1 MPGDPPCW
9 SHIFYEDENASESE
23 PMTKSTKTIKSA
35 STKASGA
42 KTSAVKSTDTKRSRS
57 KSAVSNGAGAIPR
70 DIEKFLSDNDARI
83 CNELFDFL
91 RIPSVSAKSEH
102 NADTKRAADWV
113 KASLDKVGV
122 AAKIYPTAGPPIV
135 VGEWRN
141 APGAPTVLIYGHYDV
156 QPAEPLDLW
165 TSPPFEPMVRDVKR
179 FARGSVDDKGQLFLH
194 VKALEAHLATRK
206 KLPVNVVVIA
216 EGEEEVGSDHLG
228 QFVEQQKKLL
238 GCDAVVISDSSMFAP
253 GLPSIL
259 SSLRGLAYFEINVQG
274 PKSDLHSGSY
284 GGAVVNPAMAL
295 ARILA
300 TFHDKNGRIAIP
312 GFYKKVREWDPKIRK
327 QMRSLP
333 FDDKTLM
340 KETGV
345 NALGGEKGYTT
356 LEKLWIRPTCEV
368 NGMLSG
374 YTGEGAKTVL
384 PAKAMAKVSCR
395 LVPDQDP
402 ADIEKLM
409 KAHVARVAPKG
420 VKVGV
425 KHLHGG
431 RPWRAELNG
440 PIFDAAR
447 KALGAAF
454 GKEPVITGEGGSIP
468 VVGDFERILGA
479 PVLLVGFGLPGENAH
494 APNEWMSVENFRIGM
509 AAMAALWDEYGKSG
523 RRCAGSGKRS
533 GKRLRLNGG

>member
-1 MPGDPPCW
+1 MPGDPACW
-9 SHIFYEDENASESE
+9 SHLFYDDEPEGE
-23 PMTKSTKTIKSA
+23 PQTMTKP
-35 STKASGA
+35 
-42 KTSAVKSTDTKRSRS
+42 S
-57 KSAVSNGAGAIPR
+57 KSSRTNGTIPADLR
-70 DIEKFLSDNDARI
+70 KFLSDNDARI
-83 CNELFDFL
+83 RNELFDFL

-102 NADTKRAADWV
+102 NADTKSAAEWV
-113 KASLDKVGV
+113 KSSLDRIGV
-122 AAKIYPTAGPPIV
+122 PAKIYPTAGHPVV

-165 TSPPFEPMVRDVKR
+165 TSPPFEPTVRDGKI

-194 VKALEAHLATRK
+194 VKALEAHLATRGR
-206 KLPVNVVVIA
+206 LPVNVVVIA
-216 EGEEEVGSDHLG
+216 EGEEEIGSEHLAS
-228 QFVEQQKKLL
+228 FVKDQKKLL
-238 GCDAVVISDSSMFAP
+238 KADAVVISDSAMFAP

-274 PKSDLHSGSY
+274 PKGDLHSGSY

-300 TFHDKNGRIAIP
+300 TFHDENGHIAIP
-312 GFYKKVREWDPKIRK
+312 GFYKKVRVWDPKIRK

-356 LEKLWIRPTCEV
+356 LEKLWTRPTCEV
-368 NGMLSG
+368 NGLLSG

-409 KAHVARVAPKG
+409 KAHVAKVAPKG
-420 VKVGV
+420 VKVTV
-425 KHLHGG
+425 QHLHGG

-440 PIFDAAR
+440 GIYDAAR
-447 KALGAAF
+447 SALRAAY

-494 APNEWMSVENFRIGM
+494 APDEWMSEENFRVG
-509 AAMAALWDEYGKSG
+509 ALAMATLWDEYAKNGKG
-523 RRCAGSGKRS
+523 
-533 GKRLRLNGG
+533 

>member
-1 MPGDPPCW
+1 MPGDPACLA
-9 SHIFYEDENASESE
+9 HIFYEDEDTNDSN
-23 PMTKSTKTIKSA
+23 PMPKSIA
-35 STKASGA
+35 A
-42 KTSAVKSTDTKRSRS
+42 DL
-57 KSAVSNGAGAIPR
+57 
-70 DIEKFLSDNDARI
+70 EKFLADNDERI
-83 CNELFDFL
+83 HKELFEFL
-91 RIPSVSAKSEH
+91 RIPSVSAKSDH
-102 NADTKRAADWV
+102 NADTKRAAEWV
-113 KASLDKVGV
+113 KASLDKIGV
-122 AAKIYPTAGPPIV
+122 PAKIYPTAGHPVV

-141 APGAPTVLIYGHYDV
+141 APAGAPTVLIYGHYDV

-165 TSPPFEPMVRDVKR
+165 TSPPFEPTVRDGNI

-194 VKALEAHLATRK
+194 IKALEAHLATRK

-216 EGEEEVGSDHLG
+216 EGEEEIGSEHLAS
-228 QFVEQQKKLL
+228 FVEEQKKLL
-238 GCDAVVISDSSMFAP
+238 KADAVVISDSAMFAP

-274 PKSDLHSGSY
+274 PQGDLHSGSY

-300 TFHDKNGRIAIP
+300 TFHDENGHIAIP
-312 GFYKKVREWDPKIRK
+312 GFYDKVREWDPKIRE

-340 KETGV
+340 KETAV
-345 NALGGEKGYTT
+345 DSLGGEKGYTT

-368 NGMLSG
+368 NGLLSG

-409 KAHVARVAPKG
+409 KAHVAKVAPKG
-420 VKVGV
+420 VKVDV

-447 KALGAAF
+447 RALGAAF

-468 VVGDFERILGA
+468 VVGDFEKILGA

-494 APNEWMSVENFRIGM
+494 APDEWMSDENFRLGM
-509 AAMAALWDEYGKSG
+509 RAMATLWDEY
-523 RRCAGSGKRS
+523 SGKAS
-533 GKRLRLNGG
+533 

>member
-1 MPGDPPCW
+1 
-9 SHIFYEDENASESE
+9 
-23 PMTKSTKTIKSA
+23 MTKTKSA
-35 STKASGA
+35 P
-42 KTSAVKSTDTKRSRS
+42 TSRKQ
-57 KSAVSNGAGAIPR
+57 IPA
-70 DIEKFLSDNDARI
+70 DLEKFLSDNDARI
-83 CNELFDFL
+83 RNELFDFL
-91 RIPSVSAKSEH
+91 RIPSVSAKSDH
-102 NADTKRAADWV
+102 NADTRRAAEWV
-113 KASLDKVGV
+113 KASLDKIGV
-122 AAKIYPTAGPPIV
+122 PAKVYPTAGHPVV
-135 VGEWRN
+135 VGEWRK

-165 TSPPFEPMVRDVKR
+165 TSPPFEPTVRDGKI

-216 EGEEEVGSDHLG
+216 EGEEEIGSEHLA
-228 QFVEQQKKLL
+228 QFVEEQKKLL
-238 GCDAVVISDSSMFAP
+238 KADAVVISDSAMFAP

-274 PKSDLHSGSY
+274 PQGDLHSGSY

-312 GFYKKVREWDPKIRK
+312 GFYKKVREWDPRIRK

-345 NALGGEKGYTT
+345 NALGGETGFTT
-356 LEKLWIRPTCEV
+356 LEKLWTRPTCEV

-374 YTGEGAKTVL
+374 YIGEGAKTVL

-402 ADIEKLM
+402 AEIEKLM
-409 KAHVARVAPKG
+409 KAHVAKVSPKG
-420 VKVGV
+420 VKVSV
-425 KHLHGG
+425 QHLHGG

-440 PIFDAAR
+440 PIYDAAR
-447 KALGAAF
+447 RALRAAF

-494 APNEWMSVENFRIGM
+494 APDEWMSEENFRVGM
-509 AAMAALWDEYGKSG
+509 LAMATLWDEYG
-523 RRCAGSGKRS
+523 AKR
-533 GKRLRLNGG
+533 

>member
-1 MPGDPPCW
+1 
-9 SHIFYEDENASESE
+9 
-23 PMTKSTKTIKSA
+23 MTRSN
-35 STKASGA
+35 KA
-42 KTSAVKSTDTKRSRS
+42 VR
-57 KSAVSNGAGAIPR
+57 SNGSIPADLKR
-70 DIEKFLSDNDARI
+70 FLSDNDARI
-83 CNELFDFL
+83 RNELFDFL
-91 RIPSVSAKSEH
+91 RIPSVSAKSDH
-102 NADTKRAADWV
+102 NADTRRAAEWV
-113 KASLDKVGV
+113 KASLDRIGV
-122 AAKIYPTAGPPIV
+122 PAKIYPTAGHPVV

-165 TSPPFEPMVRDVKR
+165 TSPPFEPTVRGGKI

-194 VKALEAHLATRK
+194 VKALEAHLAIRG

-216 EGEEEVGSDHLG
+216 EGEEEIGSEHLAS
-228 QFVEQQKKLL
+228 FVKDQKKLL
-238 GCDAVVISDSSMFAP
+238 KADAVVISDSAMFAP

-274 PKSDLHSGSY
+274 PKGDLHSGSY
-284 GGAVVNPAMAL
+284 GGAIVNPAMAL

-300 TFHDKNGRIAIP
+300 TFHDKTGRIAIP

-333 FDDKTLM
+333 FNDKTLM

-345 NALGGEKGYTT
+345 HALGGEKGYST

-368 NGMLSG
+368 NGLLSG

-384 PAKAMAKVSCR
+384 PAQAMAKVSCR

-409 KAHVARVAPKG
+409 KAHVAKVAPKG
-420 VKVGV
+420 VKVSIQ
-425 KHLHGG
+425 HLHGG

-440 PIFDAAR
+440 GIFDAAR
-447 KALGAAF
+447 SALRAAF

-494 APNEWMSVENFRIGM
+494 APDEWMSEENFRVGTL
-509 AAMAALWDEYGKSG
+509 AMATLWDEYG
-523 RRCAGSGKRS
+523 AKR
-533 GKRLRLNGG
+533 